1 MLRTGKRTNPSTEVL
16 RCLARFFAVPV
27 GYLMGDLS
35 PSETTRV
42 EEEVR
47 LLVALR
53 DRRVRGIALRA
64 VGLPPE
70 VQDSLTAIITQFRQ
84 QMNLPP
90 EGGTDTGHG
99 PADPADPAGGG
110 PRGRR

>member
-1 MLRTGKRTNPSTEVL
+1 
-16 RCLARFFAVPV
+16 VPD

-47 LLVALR
+47 LFVALR

-90 EGGTDTGHG
+90 EGGRDTGGATG
-99 PADPADPAGGG
+99 PADPPDPSGGG
-110 PRGRR
+110 PCGRH